1 MALYRWANRLAWG
14 IQSEFLPSNSWTT
27 WQVLTRTANG
37 YDWENPTGSVTS
49 VNGQTW
55 AVTVNEVPWTW
66 TTWYVL
72 TKTANGYNWA
82 QAAASWIQKASWSPI
97 DLQYIWAWTEAQ
109 YTALA
114 NKNENT
120 VYLTI

>member
-1 MALYRWANRLAWG
+1 MALYRWTTKLAG
-14 IQSEFLPSNSWTT
+14 SMNGFYPENVGTT
-27 WQVLTRTANG
+27 WQVLTRTTTW
-37 YDWENPTGSVTS
+37 YEWENATGLVTS
-49 VNGQTW
+49 VNGNTW

-66 TTWYVL
+66 TTWHIL
-72 TKTANGYNWA
+72 TKTANGYDWA
-82 QAAASWIQKASWSPI
+82 AAPASWIQKASWSPI

-109 YTALA
+109 YTALT